1 MTPGSLMLGSDR
13 ATIDLVM
20 RSWRDEDCVLSD
32 AIRSSLR
39 SPELTLLLE
48 MPGRVPMRCVL
59 MMAE

>member
-1 MTPGSLMLGSDR
+1 MLGSDR